1 MKQDSKN
8 KLSQMLELIQK
19 SSSWVKDKL
28 LKKTTAVAPIDLVP
42 EEVVVDED
50 RAFST
55 SIVFPQAEVGGMLYR
70 PMTLVIMNHQCIGDL
85 PELGHGH
92 DGGHNDKH
100 DHPIPNIHPNNLI
113 LLLWNM

>member
-55 SIVFPQAEVGGMLYR
+55 SIVFPQSEVGGIIEADDVGHIES
-70 PMTLVIMNHQCIGDL
+70 PLVIFMNLVTMVVTMTNMI
-85 PELGHGH
+85 
-92 DGGHNDKH
+92 
-100 DHPIPNIHPNNLI
+100 IPFPTFIPI
-113 LLLWNM
+113 LLFYFYGTCK